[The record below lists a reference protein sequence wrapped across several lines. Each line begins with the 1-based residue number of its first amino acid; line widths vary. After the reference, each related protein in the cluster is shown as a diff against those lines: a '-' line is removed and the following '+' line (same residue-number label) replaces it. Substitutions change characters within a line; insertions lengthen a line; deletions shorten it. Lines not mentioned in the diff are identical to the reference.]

1 MAGNENFI
9 RPLLPL
15 TKNQIE
21 KYMKD
26 NKLEWRE
33 DSSNTQRKYKR
44 NKVRLD
50 LVPIL
55 QDLTGGKQALYKR
68 LRDLSEQSEEIKE
81 LLQLEVCTD
90 IYI

>member
-1 MAGNENFI
+1 MTAGDNSFI

-21 KYMKD
+21 QYMKE

-33 DSSNTQRKYKR
+33 DSSNSQRKYKR

-55 QDLTGGKQALYKR
+55 QNLTGGRQALYKR
-68 LRDLSEQSEEIKE
+68 LRDLSEQSEEIRE
-81 LLQLEVCTD
+81 LLHLEVRKEND
-90 IYI
+90 